1 MLNKDKNLKL
11 YYSISEVAQLL
22 GVNESLL
29 RYWEDEFPQQLKPKR
44 AGRGVRQYNTE
55 DIEALKLI
63 YHLVKERGMQPGNHP
78 AQLRGRGTPEEHPR
92 RTGGHARRTQRFHLQ
107 RCGSIAAKHRGLA
120 GTQRRRAGITSRR
133 ASTLTLSPSLT
144 MNSARHSVPAPSRQ
158 SSACRLSCL
167 PV

>member
-44 AGRGVRQYNTE
+44 AGRGVRQYNAE

-63 YHLVKERGMQPGNHP
+63 YHLVKERGMTLQGARQRLKDNRETT
-78 AQLRGRGTPEEHPR
+78 LRNFEAVERLKSIREEFTYNDVEALRQNIEASQEPKEGAPE
-92 RTGGHARRTQRFHLQ
+92 
-107 RCGSIAAKHRGLA
+107 
-120 GTQRRRAGITSRR
+120 
-133 ASTLTLSPSLT
+133 
-144 MNSARHSVPAPSRQ
+144 
-158 SSACRLSCL
+158 
-167 PV
+167 

>member
-44 AGRGVRQYNTE
+44 AGRGVRQYNAE

-63 YHLVKERGMQPGNHP
+63 YHLVKERGMAPQG
-78 AQLRGRGTPEEHPR
+78 
-92 RTGGHARRTQRFHLQ
+92 ARQRLKDNRETTQRNFEAVERLK
-107 RCGSIAAKHRGLA
+107 SIREELVAMRDALSTFTYNDVEALR
-120 GTQRRRAGITSRR
+120 QNIE
-133 ASTLTLSPSLT
+133 ASQEPKEG
-144 MNSARHSVPAPSRQ
+144 APE
-158 SSACRLSCL
+158 
-167 PV
+167 